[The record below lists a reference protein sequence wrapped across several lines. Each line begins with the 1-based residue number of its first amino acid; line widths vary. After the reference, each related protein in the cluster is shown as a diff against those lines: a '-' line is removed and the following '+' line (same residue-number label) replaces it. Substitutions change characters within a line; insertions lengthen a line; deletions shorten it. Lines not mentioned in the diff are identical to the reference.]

1 MLSSPGASTGSRKTK
16 LDEKKQINTAEFSKI
31 VMQSA
36 LVHLLKSC
44 ETDDTDR
51 NKFNSVEY
59 GALTAF
65 SDIIG
70 KYIETVGMSST
81 ENAAASGRSVTN
93 MYDVLSA
100 FSTTTSPPLTVEA
113 LYDYAAESDLSC
125 RMDRRVEDF
134 PAKKKRRVATFGE
147 MIGDRQIH
155 SQHILPFLPQYPP
168 RHTYIHT
175 KTDVL
180 DRDEDPKKIH
190 EKRLEQ
196 HAALKDSI
204 TAYAKSGI
212 ESTKSE
218 GGDSKGDML
227 EGKNTQN
234 LNPFITPAVDSTS
247 TTANTSSNESGASKT
262 PRKRRMVGD
271 LL

>member
-1 MLSSPGASTGSRKTK
+1 MLSSSGASTLSRKTK
-16 LDEKKQINTAEFSKI
+16 ADEKKQINTAEFSKI

-44 ETDDTDR
+44 ETDDADR

-65 SDIIG
+65 SDIVG

-196 HAALKDSI
+196 HTALQDSI
-204 TAYAKSGI
+204 TSYAKS
-212 ESTKSE
+212 
-218 GGDSKGDML
+218 SKGPTESKGTDN
-227 EGKNTQN
+227 EGEGPEGSNTQN
-234 LNPFITPAVDSTS
+234 LNPFINPATDSRS
-247 TTANTSSNESGASKT
+247 KVATTTLNGSESSEN
-262 PRKRRMVGD
+262 PRKRRVVED
-271 LL
+271 LR